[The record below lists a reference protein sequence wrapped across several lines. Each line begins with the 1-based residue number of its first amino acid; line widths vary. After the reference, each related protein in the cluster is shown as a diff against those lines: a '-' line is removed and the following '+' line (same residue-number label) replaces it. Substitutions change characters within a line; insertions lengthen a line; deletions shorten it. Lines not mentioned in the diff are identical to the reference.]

1 MIDNQAVATSVEELL
16 GLRLDALSVLRSS
29 RKRVSQAQV
38 GPSASR
44 SLGRGLD
51 FAESRVYQPGDDVRN
66 MDWNVTARTGQAHTK
81 LFVEEREKPTY
92 LLVDLNPGMWFA
104 TRGMFKSMLATRLA
118 VLLAWCAVA
127 SNDRV
132 GGIVTA
138 GSWHR
143 EIKPLPGRR
152 GVMALIR
159 NLLEAQR
166 LSNHAASNSISA
178 SSTDASGATKQTNKN
193 SSPISSMAEGELT
206 ERFLDNVNRLHRL
219 SKGGGEVVVLSD
231 FSALDSD
238 LNSAGKESKATAIST
253 SAQALRMRL
262 AALGSHAGLTM
273 VRAYDPLEKDLPAGG
288 RLDVL
293 TRGVRSQLVQGTDER
308 RKHVDRFAARTQELT
323 RLSAG
328 SGRISMYQVATV
340 EKPAAALQRLLAGR

>member
-16 GLRLDALSVLRSS
+16 GLRLDAHSVLRSS
-29 RKRVSQAQV
+29 RKRVRQAQV

-138 GSWHR
+138 GDWHR

-166 LSNHAASNSISA
+166 LSNHAASNSASA
-178 SSTDASGATKQTNKN
+178 SSTDVSRAAQPSNKN
-193 SSPISSMAEGELT
+193 NSPIEEGEQT

-231 FSALDSD
+231 FSALDSG
-238 LNSAGKESKATAIST
+238 LNSTGKESTATATST
-253 SAQALRMRL
+253 SSQALRMRL
-262 AALGSHAGLTM
+262 ASLGSHAGLTM
-273 VRAYDPLEKDLPAGG
+273 VRAYDPLEKELPAGG

-293 TRGVRSQLVQGTDER
+293 TRGMRSQLVQGADER

>member
-1 MIDNQAVATSVEELL
+1 VIDNQAVATSVEELL
-16 GLRLDALSVLRSS
+16 GLRLDAHSVMRSS

-166 LSNHAASNSISA
+166 ISKLSANDSA
-178 SSTDASGATKQTNKN
+178 SALPAEVSGATRQSNKN
-193 SSPISSMAEGELT
+193 NSPIAESEITG
-206 ERFLDNVNRLHRL
+206 RFLDNVNRLHRL

-231 FSALDSD
+231 FSAFDSD
-238 LNSAGKESKATAIST
+238 LNFTGKETKK
-253 SAQALRMRL
+253 SAQAASLQALRMRL

-293 TRGVRSQLVQGTDER
+293 TRGVRSQLVQGADER
-308 RKHVDRFAARTQELT
+308 LKHVDRFAARTQELA

-340 EKPAAALQRLLAGR
+340 EKPVAALQRLLAGR

>member
-1 MIDNQAVATSVEELL
+1 VIDNQAVATSVEELL
-16 GLRLDALSVLRSS
+16 GLRLDAHSVMRSS
-29 RKRVSQAQV
+29 RKRVRQAQV

-166 LSNHAASNSISA
+166 LSTHAAYNSASA
-178 SSTDASGATKQTNKN
+178 SSTDVSRAATQSNQHN
-193 SSPISSMAEGELT
+193 SPIAEGEQT

-238 LNSAGKESKATAIST
+238 LNSTGKESTATAKST
-253 SAQALRMRL
+253 SSQALRVRL
-262 AALGSHAGLTM
+262 AALGSYAGLTM

-293 TRGVRSQLVQGTDER
+293 TRGVRSQLVQGADER
-308 RKHVDRFAARTQELT
+308 LKHVERFAARTQELT

-340 EKPAAALQRLLAGR
+340 EKPVAALQRLLAGR

>member
-1 MIDNQAVATSVEELL
+1 MIDNPAVATSIEELL
-16 GLRLDALSVLRSS
+16 GLRLEALSVLRSS
-29 RKRVSQAQV
+29 RKRVSQSQV

-92 LLVDLNPGMWFA
+92 LLIDLNPGMWFA
-104 TRGMFKSMLATRLA
+104 TRGMFKSMLVTRLA
-118 VLLAWCAVA
+118 VLLAWCSVA
-127 SNDRV
+127 TNDRV

-138 GSWHR
+138 GNWHR

-159 NLLEAQR
+159 HLVEAQR
-166 LSNHAASNSISA
+166 VA
-178 SSTDASGATKQTNKN
+178 KN
-193 SSPISSMAEGELT
+193 SANDPDLNAAGELT
-206 ERFLDNVNRLHRL
+206 TRFLDNVNRLHRL
-219 SKGGGEVVVLSD
+219 SKSGGEVVVLSD

-238 LNSAGKESKATAIST
+238 LNVSGKASDTMST
-253 SAQALRMRL
+253 SASSQALRMRL
-262 AALGSHAGLTM
+262 ASLGSHAGLTM
-273 VRAYDPLEKDLPAGG
+273 VRAYDPLEKDLPASG
-288 RLDVL
+288 RLEVL
-293 TRGVRSQLVQGTDER
+293 MRGVRSQLVQETKER
-308 RKHVDRFAARTQELT
+308 TKHVDRFAARTQELT

-328 SGRISMYQVATV
+328 SGRISMYQVATE
-340 EKPAAALQRLLAGR
+340 EKPVTALQRLLAGQ